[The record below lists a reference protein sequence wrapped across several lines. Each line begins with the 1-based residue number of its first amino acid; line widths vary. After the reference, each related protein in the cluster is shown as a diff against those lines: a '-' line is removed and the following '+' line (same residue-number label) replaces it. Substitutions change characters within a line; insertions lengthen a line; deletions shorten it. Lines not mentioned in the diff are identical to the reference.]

1 MEIILIWTIILMFFI
16 ICGAKYYFDHKTIE
30 IINKRLNEEIKEEC
44 EDLIDDMNQLFHDY
58 EDR

>member
-1 MEIILIWTIILMFFI
+1 MFFI